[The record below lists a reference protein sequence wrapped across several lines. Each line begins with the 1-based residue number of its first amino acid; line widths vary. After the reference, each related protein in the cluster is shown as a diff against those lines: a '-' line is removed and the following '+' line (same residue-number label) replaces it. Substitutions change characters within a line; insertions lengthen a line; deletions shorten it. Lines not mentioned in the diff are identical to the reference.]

1 VLPDLQSTDSS
12 EALLTGR
19 RPPFRLV
26 VYAADA
32 VGSISSSVRYTA
44 SEEFVVSG
52 AWRAAAAADAM
63 LVLR

>member
-26 VYAADA
+26 VYAADVLGA
-32 VGSISSSVRYTA
+32 ISSSMRYAA
-44 SEEFVVSG
+44 SEEFVVSIG
-52 AWRAAAAADAM
+52 RCC
-63 LVLR
+63 